1 MDLLDQ
7 NKLLLFIF
15 FVIPGIVALKTYEA
29 FYGRPKNDV
38 TQEIMNAVFLSC
50 LNYAVCG
57 APAIYL
63 LTKFELSFWPMTFLG
78 LTVLLL
84 APCILCI
91 IWIWLINLFNKKFAK
106 GKTLEKSPWDYFFKE
121 NNANGKWLW
130 IEVVL
135 NDDTK
140 LHGVFGHAT
149 SYPEVPQIYLK
160 EYWYLDD
167 EGKKFVK
174 DDNDLGIVIL
184 STEIKYVNFK
194 SIN

>member
-1 MDLLDQ
+1 MDILDQ

-38 TQEIMNAVFLSC
+38 SEEIMNAVFLSC

-57 APAIYL
+57 IPVIYL
-63 LTKFELSFWPMTFLG
+63 LTKVELTFLQITFLG
-78 LTVLLL
+78 LLVLLL
-84 APCILCI
+84 VPCLLCVLW
-91 IWIWLINLFNKKFAK
+91 IWITNYFYKKFVK
-106 GKTLEKSPWDYFFKE
+106 GRTLEKSPWDYFFKE
-121 NNANGKWLW
+121 NNSNGKWLW
-130 IEVVL
+130 VEVVL

-140 LHGVFGHAT
+140 LNGVFGHAT
-149 SYPEVPQIYLK
+149 SYPDEPQIYLK

-167 EGKKFVK
+167 EGKNFVK

-184 STEIKYVNFK
+184 STDIKYVNFK
-194 SIN
+194 SII